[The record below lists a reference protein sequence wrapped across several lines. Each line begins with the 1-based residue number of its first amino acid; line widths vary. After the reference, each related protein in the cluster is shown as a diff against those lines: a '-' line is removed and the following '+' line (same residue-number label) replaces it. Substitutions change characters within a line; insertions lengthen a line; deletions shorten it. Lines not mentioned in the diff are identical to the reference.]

1 MRASAVALLL
11 ALIGGAVFG
20 GKHAL
25 AYLGTLV
32 VLGAVGLTGIW
43 SAGRKIIVVL
53 APPDQIGQYFGL
65 YGITIKLSVFG
76 AVIYAFVDHSYGSK
90 PAMLAQSAQLLIGR
104 FCLFMVRLPA
114 KQIATTK

>member
-1 MRASAVALLL
+1 MKTMVPPAKRPGNESGKNTFLYSQ
-11 ALIGGAVFG
+11 FG
-20 GKHAL
+20 HTGCAF
-25 AYLGTLV
+25 
-32 VLGAVGLTGIW
+32 GLTGIW

-65 YGITIKLSVFG
+65 YGITIRLSVFG
-76 AVIYAFVDHSYGSK
+76 AVVYSSVSDAYGSK
-90 PAMLAQSAQLLIGR
+90 PAMLTQSAQLLIGM